1 MLHTVRWVGHPLP
14 FERPEVQRRLIA
26 NAIRPADLVLL
37 RWIDEIRISALT
49 GHSAFSVGLQDGF
62 SRHYQFGP
70 FLFEQEMVTEDVD
83 RLTRNPWE
91 RAMFEVD
98 GRRSAPPDWYEH
110 APAHILAKK
119 APFLRRELRR
129 IPTGR

>member
-14 FERPEVQRRLIA
+14 FENPTVQRRLIA
-26 NAIRPADLVLL
+26 NAIRPADLALL

-49 GHSAFSVGLQDGF
+49 GHSSFSVGLQDGF
-62 SRHYQFGP
+62 TRHYQFGP

-98 GRRSAPPDWYEH
+98 GRRSAQPDWYDH
-110 APAHILAKK
+110 APGHLLTKK
-119 APFLRRELRR
+119 ASFLRRELRR